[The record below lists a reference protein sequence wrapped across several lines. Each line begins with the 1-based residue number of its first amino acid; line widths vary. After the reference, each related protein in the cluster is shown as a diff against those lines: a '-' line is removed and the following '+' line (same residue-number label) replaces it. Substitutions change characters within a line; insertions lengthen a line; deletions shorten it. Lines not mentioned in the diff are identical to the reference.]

1 MAFGAASTQGITHG
15 AMELRTIQ
23 FTLNFR
29 QEYFDSLGW
38 DLYRYNLD
46 IQYLHPVRRYLLLH
60 SMFQSLL
67 QVFSCNFHF

>member
-15 AMELRTIQ
+15 AMELGTIQ

-29 QEYFDSLGW
+29 REYFDSLGW

-46 IQYLHPVRRYLLLH
+46 IQYLQPVRDVI
-60 SMFQSLL
+60 M
-67 QVFSCNFHF
+67 